1 MPLRIIFRV
10 AICSLIFSFAGIVQ
24 VGLAQ
29 DSDQS
34 LKSRDA
40 YRSSVNANTVTI
52 IGGSITGTYI
62 RLIDDISR
70 SIGKENELRI
80 LPIRG
85 SGGTNVRDVL
95 YLRGI
100 DMGIVRSDLFDA
112 FRGRKH
118 YEGLERR
125 LTYIAVLHQ
134 EEFHLLTSNPEIR
147 TVQDLEGKVVAFPY
161 KAHISGL
168 SLFKKLGININK
180 VVHGTM
186 FTAAAQEKA
195 GEVDAILRV
204 IGKPFGAIDR
214 VLELNPDLRFIPI
227 PYDDK
232 LIDSNYLPSSFNKE
246 EYPDFVKAE
255 SGKVPT
261 VAVNAV
267 LGAYNWKPGT
277 DRHRRLV
284 KFTEAFFSRYDDILK
299 RKGRHPKWAE
309 INPRAKIAGWKR
321 FPAAAA
327 WLAKDAKSAKPRVT
341 SKQEDMFK
349 KFITFYRSSQNIAA
363 SGDPQNDE
371 RRLFIEFLKWRQE
384 NPQ

>member
-1 MPLRIIFRV
+1 MSVRTIFRV
-10 AICSLIFSFAGIVQ
+10 AICSLILSFVGMVQ
-24 VGLAQ
+24 ASLAQ
-29 DSDQS
+29 DAQEAF
-34 LKSRDA
+34 KSRDA

-70 SIGKENELRI
+70 SIGTQNDLRI

-85 SGGTNVRDVL
+85 SGGTNVRDIL

-112 FRGRKH
+112 FRGQKH
-118 YEGLERR
+118 YENLEQR

-168 SLFKKLGININK
+168 SLFKKLGIKIRK

-204 IGKPFGAIDR
+204 IGKPFGAVDR
-214 VLELNPDLRFIPI
+214 VLKLNPDLRFIPI
-227 PYDDK
+227 PYDDR
-232 LIDSNYLPSSFNKE
+232 LIDFELFAVLVQKGRISGICKGRKRSGSNCCCQRGPGRLQLATGYRPSS
-246 EYPDFVKAE
+246 
-255 SGKVPT
+255 PT
-261 VAVNAV
+261 
-267 LGAYNWKPGT
+267 G
-277 DRHRRLV
+277 
-284 KFTEAFFSRYDDILK
+284 
-299 RKGRHPKWAE
+299 E
-309 INPRAKIAGWKR
+309 I
-321 FPAAAA
+321 
-327 WLAKDAKSAKPRVT
+327 
-341 SKQEDMFK
+341 
-349 KFITFYRSSQNIAA
+349 Y
-363 SGDPQNDE
+363 
-371 RRLFIEFLKWRQE
+371 
-384 NPQ
+384 

>member
-1 MPLRIIFRV
+1 M
-10 AICSLIFSFAGIVQ
+10 VQ
-24 VGLAQ
+24 ASLAQ
-29 DSDQS
+29 DAQEAF
-34 LKSRDA
+34 KSRDA

-70 SIGKENELRI
+70 SIGTQNDLRI

-85 SGGTNVRDVL
+85 SGGTNVRDIL

-112 FRGRKH
+112 FRGQKH
-118 YEGLERR
+118 YENLEQR

-168 SLFKKLGININK
+168 SLFKKLGIKIRK

-204 IGKPFGAIDR
+204 IGKPFGAVDR
-214 VLELNPDLRFIPI
+214 VLKLNPDLRFIPI
-227 PYDDK
+227 PYDDR
-232 LIDSNYLPSSFNKE
+232 LIDSNYLPSSFKKE
-246 EYPDFVKAE
+246 EYPEFVKDE
-255 SGKVPT
+255 SGRVPT

-267 LGAYNWKPGT
+267 LGAYNWQPGT

-284 KFTEAFFSRYDDILK
+284 KFTEAFFSRYGEILD
-299 RKGRHPKWAE
+299 RKGRHPKWSE

-327 WLAKDAKSAKPRVT
+327 WLANNAKSARPAVT
-341 SKQEDMFK
+341 SNEEEMFK
-349 KFITFYRSSQNIAA
+349 KFITFYRSTQNVAA
-363 SGDPQNDE
+363 SGGSQNNE
-371 RRLFIEFLKWRQE
+371 QRMFKEFLKWRQQ